1 MERIQ
6 IDDFSQVKMLS
17 QLQASP
23 SGEKLAFV
31 VTQAQVKANKYVSHI
46 HLLENG
52 KVRKLTSGGAEKSLY
67 WLDEE
72 HILFP
77 GDRTGK
83 YKAMADEGFHYT
95 VFNKISTQGGE
106 AEEYFALPFQ
116 KDSGSV

>member
-52 KVRKLTSGGAEKSLY
+52 KVRKLTGGGAEKSLY

-77 GDRTGK
+77 GC
-83 YKAMADEGFHYT
+83 FFV
-95 VFNKISTQGGE
+95 VFVMPGLYS
-106 AEEYFALPFQ
+106 AFALSRNGERWHKLPR
-116 KDSGSV
+116 SGSR

>member
-77 GDRTGK
+77 GDRTG
-83 YKAMADEGFHYT
+83 
-95 VFNKISTQGGE
+95 
-106 AEEYFALPFQ
+106 
-116 KDSGSV
+116 

>member
-46 HLLENG
+46 HLLENC
-52 KVRKLTSGGAEKSLY
+52 LLYTSPSPR
-67 WLDEE
+67 DT
-72 HILFP
+72 
-77 GDRTGK
+77 R
-83 YKAMADEGFHYT
+83 
-95 VFNKISTQGGE
+95 
-106 AEEYFALPFQ
+106 
-116 KDSGSV
+116 

>member
-83 YKAMADEGFHYT
+83 YKAMRRRASIT
-95 VFNKISTQGGE
+95 PCSTRSPPGAAKRGIFCPAFPRQ
-106 AEEYFALPFQ
+106 
-116 KDSGSV
+116 